1 MALTK
6 MDARLFGLDL
16 AALPVLWRDAWA
28 QLLQCDVLR
37 RCMPQAPLRVL
48 GDGGDGSAPKP
59 RLAWVRGAT
68 WHGPQEGSAH
78 VADDAPYQA
87 VLLPAEQALWR
98 SLRLPATLP
107 ARALHA
113 AVSLDVQ
120 TMSPFAPEHT
130 LWAWAQRAAPNGAA
144 LRQIDIVIT
153 ARHLVQQ
160 AIARSG
166 AAPEPAPEVWVGA
179 AAAGQPPLLLPGF
192 GERLR
197 LVREA
202 RQRLRLLLGCGVLA
216 VLLAALAVT
225 PSLQLRL
232 RATHAQQQAQQL
244 SQDTREAAAL
254 RQTLVE
260 EAEGLQE
267 LLQRQAQQIDHVQV
281 LAALTDVL
289 PDHTAVQMIQF
300 RGPALNVQG
309 LSDNASEVVNLL
321 GQHPG
326 FRDVRL
332 PSAVTRAPRSNKDHF
347 TLQAEIDPAFF
358 ALHPQVGPPERHA
371 QEDAP

>member
-16 AALPVLWRDAWA
+16 AALPALWRDAWA
-28 QLLQCDVLR
+28 QLLQCKLLR
-37 RCMPQAPLRVL
+37 RCMPQVPLRVL
-48 GDGGDGSAPKP
+48 GDGSDGGDPKP

-68 WHGPQEGSAH
+68 WHGPQEGSVRA
-78 VADDAPYQA
+78 ADAPYQA

-98 SLRLPATLP
+98 SLRLPAALP

-113 AVSLDVQ
+113 AISLDVQ

-130 LWAWAQRAAPNGAA
+130 LWAWAQRAAPHGAA

-166 AAPEPAPEVWVGA
+166 VAPDLAPEVWVS

-192 GERLR
+192 GERPR

-202 RQRLRLLLGCGVLA
+202 RQRLHLLLGCGVLA
-216 VLLAALAVT
+216 ALLAALAVT

-232 RATHAQQQAQQL
+232 RATHAQTQAQQL
-244 SQDTREAAAL
+244 SQSTREAAAL

-300 RGPALNVQG
+300 RGAALNVQG

-347 TLQAEIDPAFF
+347 TLQAEIDPAVF
-358 ALHPQVGPPERHA
+358 ALHPQ
-371 QEDAP
+371 EDTP